1 MAKEINT
8 EKQQQEAIAEAV
20 SKTDLFFKE
29 NKKTIISVIV
39 ALVLVGGA
47 FFAWHSF
54 AYVPQV
60 EEAQE
65 MMFPAEES
73 FRAQEYDLALNGD
86 GNQIGFAEII
96 TEYGNK
102 AGAAVYLYAGI
113 CEFNLGNYD
122 SAISYFE
129 SYNGKEEILAARA
142 IACVG
147 DCYVAKEEYAKAV
160 GYFKEAA
167 ATAENIYAAKYLLKA
182 GVTYEALGESENA
195 LACYD
200 EIKNKYPQSA
210 EGYDIDKYISRIQNK

>member
-29 NKKTIISVIV
+29 NKKTIITVIT

-54 AYVPQV
+54 AYLPQV
-60 EEAQE
+60 AEAQE
-65 MMFPAEES
+65 MMFPAEGS
-73 FRAQEYDLALNGD
+73 FRAQEYELALNGD

-96 TEYGNK
+96 TEYGSK

-113 CEFNLGNYD
+113 CEYQLGNYD
-122 SAISYFE
+122 SAISYLQ
-129 SYNGKEEILAARA
+129 SYKGKDEILKARA
-142 IACVG
+142 IACTG
-147 DCYVAKEEYAKAV
+147 DCYVAKEDYTKAV
-160 GYFKEAA
+160 SYFEEAA
-167 ATAENIYAAKYLLKA
+167 AVVENIFAAKYLLKA
-182 GVTYEALGESENA
+182 GVTYEALGQAEKA
-195 LACYD
+195 LGCYD
-200 EIKNKYPQSA
+200 QIKNKYPQSA